1 MHDALVAARAVKKAD
16 GGACAQVKSKLAAT
30 KADEDKRW
38 LQLGVTLEGLGL
50 GEAAES
56 QLSAQV
62 RVRVRVRVLGQG

>member
-16 GGACAQVKSKLAAT
+16 GGASAQTKSKLAAT

-62 RVRVRVRVLGQG
+62 RVKVRVRVLG